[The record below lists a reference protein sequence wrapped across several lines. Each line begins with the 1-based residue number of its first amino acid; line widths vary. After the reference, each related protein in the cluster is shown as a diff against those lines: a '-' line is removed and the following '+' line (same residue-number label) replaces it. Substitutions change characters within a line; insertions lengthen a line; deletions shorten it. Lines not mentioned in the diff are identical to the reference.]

1 MSGPRVSI
9 VMPVYNAGDYLT
21 RALDS
26 VAAQTF
32 RDFELV
38 VVDDGSTDART
49 RAVLDAAAGRAGD
62 VFGCAATTLH
72 RTENRGPAR
81 ARNLAVER
89 ARGAYVLPLDAD
101 DWLAPEYLARTVPVL
116 DAAAPRVGVVYTWIG
131 LAGAHHGVW
140 RTGGFTLAELLA
152 RCTIHVCSLYRREL
166 WTEVGGYD
174 PAFVESCEDWDFW
187 LGAVARG
194 WEGACVPEVLAWY
207 RRTDRSRHKAARVPG
222 VSGKLVRT
230 LVEKHRALYDAHL
243 VEAVVRM
250 YEEREATNL
259 MLERLY
265 DRPAMRLFGRVR
277 ALLQLGPRA
286 LRGGPR
292 GRDRDGAGG

>member
-1 MSGPRVSI
+1 MSAPPRVSI
-9 VMPVYNAGDYLT
+9 VMPVYDAGDHLA

-26 VAAQTF
+26 VAEQTF

-38 VVDDGSTDART
+38 IVDDGSTDART
-49 RAVLDAAAGRAGD
+49 RALLDAARHRP
-62 VFGCAATTLH
+62 ATTLH
-72 RTENRGPAR
+72 RTTNRGPAR

-101 DWLAPEYLARTVPVL
+101 DWLAPDYLARTVPVL
-116 DAAAPRVGVVYTWIG
+116 DAAPPRVGVVYTWIG
-131 LAGAHHGVW
+131 LTGGHHGVW
-140 RTGGFTLAELLA
+140 KTGGFTLRELLA
-152 RCTIHVCSLYRREL
+152 RCTIHVCSLYRRQV
-166 WTEVGGYD
+166 WDDVGGYD

-207 RRTDRSRHKAARVPG
+207 RRSDRSRHRAARVPG
-222 VSGKLVRT
+222 VSGRLVRT
-230 LVEKHRALYDAHL
+230 LVEKHRALYETHL
-243 VEAVVRM
+243 VDAIVAM

-265 DRPAMRLFGRVR
+265 HHPAIRLVGRLR
-277 ALLQLGPRA
+277 ALLG
-286 LRGGPR
+286 